1 MAKKKNKK
9 VAEREPIQISP
20 QLLALQRPFFIGLT
34 AIACTSGLV
43 IVYQAWQAWTSARAG
58 EALVELRQTIS
69 EQIEHDIDERKK
81 RLATVVNDA
90 YLRADVSAG
99 AMESA
104 GERVKR
110 VWFDAPAISV
120 YSAQLEEVYT
130 QDLREFGYTR
140 LELVNRA
147 REAQDPVA
155 APIGSGAR
163 GNLGVAAAVREAGKA
178 VGVVLVESKL
188 MNYLRHIEQADLPRG
203 YLALSNDSAMLA
215 EAGDSQFA
223 ERAQRQAVADSG
235 MYLSVAAPPTY
246 SWVPYA
252 PPVQFLMGFTMLLM
266 SGYLGWGLRNAQS
279 FTTTKI
285 RPSEPT
291 FLETLAAQP
300 QPDTTKKPVM
310 DKPTVKPKLLIDRS
324 IFRAY
329 DIRGVVGV
337 GIDEGV
343 AQLIGQAVGSLMAD
357 KGLQEIVV
365 GRDGRLSGPSL
376 SAALIEG
383 LRLAGR
389 DVIDIGM
396 VPTPVTYFA
405 AYQLHTGCCISL
417 TGSHNPPDY
426 NGFKIVVGGETL
438 SGAAIQDLYARI
450 AEGRLVAK
458 GGGGLQQLD
467 VQDDYLSRIAG
478 DIQTERRMRIVVD
491 CGNGVAGEIAPKVL
505 GAIGCEVEP
514 LFCEIDGNFP
524 NHHPDPSDP
533 ENLHDLILMVQRM
546 NADLGLAF
554 DGDGDRLGVVT
565 KSGEVIFPDRLLM
578 LFAQD
583 VLSRNPGA
591 AIIYDVKCTGHLAGH
606 VLRNGGSPIMWKTG
620 HSLIKA
626 KMRETE
632 AELAGEMSGHFFFQ
646 ERWFGFDDG
655 VYAAARLMEILA
667 ADDRTPE
674 EIFAELPK
682 GVSTPELKVVM
693 EEGAHYA
700 FMDRFLA
707 AAKFEGGKLITIDG
721 IRVDW
726 PDGWGLVRC
735 SNTTPSLVLRFDADD
750 HVALNRIQEAF
761 RAQMRMVD
769 SSLKLPF

>member
-9 VAEREPIQISP
+9 VAEREPIQIPP

-34 AIACTSGLV
+34 AIACISGLV
-43 IVYQAWQAWTSARAG
+43 IFYQAWQAWTSARAG

-69 EQIEHDIDERKK
+69 EQIVHDIDERKK

-90 YLRADVSAG
+90 YLRADVAAG

-120 YSAQLEEVYT
+120 YSAQLEEVYK

-140 LELVNRA
+140 LELINRA

-178 VGVVLVESKL
+178 VGVVLVESTLK
-188 MNYLRHIEQADLPRG
+188 NYLRHIEQADLPRG

-266 SGYLGWGLRNAQS
+266 GGYLGWGLRKAQS

-285 RPSEPT
+285 RPEEPT

-300 QPDTTKKPVM
+300 QADTTKKPVM
-310 DKPTVKPKLLIDRS
+310 DKPTVKPKVLIDRS

-357 KGLQEIVV
+357 KGLQDIVV

-376 SAALIEG
+376 VAALIEG
-383 LRLAGR
+383 LRKAGR
-389 DVIDIGM
+389 NVIDIGLA
-396 VPTPVTYFA
+396 PTPVTYFA
-405 AYQLHTGCCISL
+405 AYHLRTGSCVAL

-438 SGAAIQDLYARI
+438 SGDAITDLYARI
-450 AEGRLVAK
+450 ATTGCLVAK
-458 GGGGLQQLD
+458 GGGGLQQRDVSADYIQRIADD
-467 VQDDYLSRIAG
+467 VQLERPLKHRGGLPATAWRATSRRKAARALSAARS
-478 DIQTERRMRIVVD
+478 
-491 CGNGVAGEIAPKVL
+491 N
-505 GAIGCEVEP
+505 P
-514 LFCEIDGNFP
+514 LYCEIDGNFP

-533 ENLHDLILMVQRM
+533 ENLHDLIVMVQ
-546 NADLGLAF
+546 A
-554 DGDGDRLGVVT
+554 
-565 KSGEVIFPDRLLM
+565 
-578 LFAQD
+578 
-583 VLSRNPGA
+583 
-591 AIIYDVKCTGHLAGH
+591 H
-606 VLRNGGSPIMWKTG
+606 
-620 HSLIKA
+620 
-626 KMRETE
+626 
-632 AELAGEMSGHFFFQ
+632 
-646 ERWFGFDDG
+646 
-655 VYAAARLMEILA
+655 
-667 ADDRTPE
+667 RTP
-674 EIFAELPK
+674 ISDSPSMAMA
-682 GVSTPELKVVM
+682 T
-693 EEGAHYA
+693 
-700 FMDRFLA
+700 
-707 AAKFEGGKLITIDG
+707 
-721 IRVDW
+721 DW
-726 PDGWGLVRC
+726 AW
-735 SNTTPSLVLRFDADD
+735 SPSPV
-750 HVALNRIQEAF
+750 
-761 RAQMRMVD
+761 
-769 SSLKLPF
+769 K

>member
-1 MAKKKNKK
+1 MAKKKKK
-9 VAEREPIQISP
+9 VAEREPIQIPP
-20 QLLALQRPFFIGLT
+20 QLLALQRPLFIGLT
-34 AIACTSGLV
+34 AIAFFSGL
-43 IVYQAWQAWTSARAG
+43 IILYQAWQAWESNRAG
-58 EALVELRQTIS
+58 PALIALRETIS
-69 EQIEHDIDERKK
+69 EQIHHDIEERKK
-81 RLATVVNDA
+81 RLAAVANDA
-90 YLRADVSAG
+90 YLRADFVAG
-99 AMESA
+99 AVESA
-104 GERVKR
+104 AERVKR
-110 VWFDAPAISV
+110 VWSDAPATSV
-120 YSAQLEEVYT
+120 YSAQLAEVYKL
-130 QDLREFGYTR
+130 DLRQFGYTR
-140 LELVNRA
+140 LELINRA
-147 REAQDPVA
+147 RESQEPVA
-155 APIGSGAR
+155 APIGLGAR
-163 GNLGVAAAVREAGKA
+163 GHLGVAASVRDAGKA
-178 VGVVLVESKL
+178 VGVVLVESPLKA
-188 MNYLRHIEQADLPRG
+188 YLQHVEQADLPGG

-215 EAGDSQFA
+215 EAGDNSFA
-223 ERAQRQAVADSG
+223 ERAQREAVADSG

-266 SGYLGWGLRNAQS
+266 AGYLGWGLRKGDHFA
-279 FTTTKI
+279 TVKV
-285 RPSEPT
+285 RREEPT
-291 FLETLAAQP
+291 FAEQMAAQP
-300 QPDTTKKPVM
+300 QSETAKKPAM
-310 DKPTVKPKLLIDRS
+310 DKSVAKPTVRIERS

-357 KGLQEIVV
+357 RGLQEIVI

-376 SAALIEG
+376 SASLIEG

-565 KSGEVIFPDRLLM
+565 RSGEVIFPDRLLM

-655 VYAAARLMEILA
+655 IYAAARLMEILA
-667 ADDRTPE
+667 ADERTPE

-735 SNTTPSLVLRFDADD
+735 SNTTPSLVLRFDADNET
-750 HVALNRIQEAF
+750 ALSRIKEAF
-761 RAQMRMVD
+761 RAQMLMVD